1 MKHISKFDGYE
12 YEITYSVDYEGNKV
26 LSDDIILIW
35 RDAPC
40 GIGNAFLQNIPP
52 RTLVGWYY
60 GEYDEAIVEDYI
72 KDYWKK
78 QLAES
83 EVRAPKKPK
92 TLDLPIAYLHV
103 IQACLQTIQ
112 KYDLYKLLDCY
123 DGNKDREFLDALKLD
138 VDYVLKGICEP
149 LDELDKDIK
158 IILED

>member
-12 YEITYSVDYEGNKV
+12 YEITYSVDYEGDKV
-26 LSDDIILIW
+26 LNDDVILIW

-40 GIGNAFLQNIPP
+40 GIGNAFLHDIPP

-60 GEYDEAIVEDYI
+60 GEYDEAIVENYI

-83 EVRAPKKPK
+83 EVRVPKKPR
-92 TLDLPIAYLHV
+92 TLDLPICYVHIFEDCLRLIQNHNLH
-103 IQACLQTIQ
+103 AL
-112 KYDLYKLLDCY
+112 LYEVD
-123 DGNKDREFLDALKLD
+123 DEDFLKALKCDLD
-138 VDYVLKGICEP
+138 DVLENFCKP
-149 LDELDKDIK
+149 LDELDKDVK

>member
-12 YEITYSVDYEGNKV
+12 YEITYSVDYEGDKILN
-26 LSDDIILIW
+26 DNIILIW

-40 GIGNAFLQNIPP
+40 GIGNAFLQDIPP

-78 QLAES
+78 QLVES

-92 TLDLPIAYLHV
+92 TLDLPICYIHL
-103 IQACLQTIQ
+103 IQDCLQTIQ
-112 KYDLYKLLDCY
+112 RHNLYKMLDGY
-123 DGNKDREFLDALKLD
+123 DGNECRVTLNALESD
-138 VDYVLKGICEP
+138 VNDVLENLCEP
-149 LDELDKDIK
+149 LDELDKDVK